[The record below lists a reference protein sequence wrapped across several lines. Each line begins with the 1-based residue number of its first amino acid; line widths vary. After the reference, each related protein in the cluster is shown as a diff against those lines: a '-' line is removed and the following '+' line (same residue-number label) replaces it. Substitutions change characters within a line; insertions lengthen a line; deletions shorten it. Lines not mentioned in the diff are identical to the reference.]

1 LQGRFSALFAIIA
14 LLAGL
19 AIGFAGSTLGY
30 RYGLLQLPGER
41 PFQRMA
47 RVLQLNP
54 AQREQIRAVMHETR
68 AKVEAARDNFEQ
80 QRHAIFLNTYL
91 RIRALL
97 SPAQQKTFDARFV
110 PPSIR
115 AEARTHDQARTAAAP
130 LSSSASPT
138 PP

>member
-1 LQGRFSALFAIIA
+1 MQSRFSVLFAGIA

-30 RYGLLQLPGER
+30 RYGLLRLPGER
-41 PFQRMA
+41 PLHRMA
-47 RVLQLNP
+47 RVLRLNP
-54 AQREQIRAVMHETR
+54 TQREQIRAVMHDTK
-68 AKVEAARDNFEQ
+68 AKVEAAHDNFGQ
-80 QRHAIFLNTYL
+80 QRHAIFVDAYL

-97 SPAQQKTFDARFV
+97 SPDQQKTFDSRFV

-115 AEARTHDQARTAAAP
+115 ADAMARQRGTTAAP
-130 LSSSASPT
+130 SASPG